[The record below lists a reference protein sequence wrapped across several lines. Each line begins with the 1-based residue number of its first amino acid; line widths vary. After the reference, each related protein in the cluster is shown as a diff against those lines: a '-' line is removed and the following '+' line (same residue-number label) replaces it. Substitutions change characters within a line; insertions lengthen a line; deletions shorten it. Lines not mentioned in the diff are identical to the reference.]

1 MPTGLIVACQA
12 SDREAQHQLYVL
24 RRERVF
30 GLMSRM
36 VGAQDAP
43 DVTQQVFLQVF
54 RKITSFRELS
64 TFDTWLWRVA
74 VNEAQQHLR
83 RHRKL
88 PAAME
93 LLDPVHRGRGHTLM
107 VEERDLLEQALE
119 RLDPELRCLFLL
131 REHEGLSYRELA
143 AAMDLPEGTI
153 ASRLNRARRELK
165 KHLVDLG
172 WEL

>member
-1 MPTGLIVACQA
+1 M
-12 SDREAQHQLYVL
+12 
-24 RRERVF
+24 F
-30 GLMSRM
+30 GLVLRM

-54 RKITSFRELS
+54 RKITSFREQS

-74 VNEAQQHLR
+74 VNEAQQYLR

-88 PAAME
+88 PVAME
-93 LLDPVHRGRGHTLM
+93 LLDPIQRGRGHGLM

-119 RLDPELRCLFLL
+119 RIDPELRCLFLL

>member
-1 MPTGLIVACQA
+1 M
-12 SDREAQHQLYVL
+12 
-24 RRERVF
+24 F
-30 GLMSRM
+30 GLMLRM
-36 VGAQDAP
+36 VGLQDAP

-54 RKITSFRELS
+54 RKIASFRELS
-64 TFDTWLWRVA
+64 TFDTWMWRVA

-88 PAAME
+88 PVAME
-93 LLDPVHRGRGHTLM
+93 LLDPVQRGRGHSLM